1 MPYFRLGDMVRVTE
15 RSSLPEL
22 VGAVGKVVGVG
33 AGGFEGRV
41 IITLSAPPSISGT
54 NITNHDDS
62 AYAFELMTPPT
73 TAYACLLRA
82 LQEHRDEMRVMMEIV
97 NEHNAEED
105 FRERLMERTGNN
117 EFWLGPSEPEEC
129 ARCTPNTPLERR
141 CWDCIDATLVTDCPE
156 MAELRADNAALR
168 RELND
173 RQNFITAVSSMAQR
187 PAD

>member
-15 RSSLPEL
+15 RSRLPEA

-33 AGGFEGRV
+33 AGDEDGRV
-41 IITLSAPPSISGT
+41 IITFCAPQSILDT
-54 NITNHDDS
+54 QMMNHDDS
-62 AYAFELMTPPT
+62 AYAFELVTPPT
-73 TAYACLLRA
+73 TAYARLLRA
-82 LQEHRDEMRVMMEIV
+82 IQEHRDEMRVMMEIV
-97 NEHNAEED
+97 NKHNAEED

-129 ARCTPNTPLERR
+129 DRCTPTTSLDHR

-168 RELND
+168 RELSD
-173 RQNFITAVSSMAQR
+173 RQNFIAAVRSMAQR